1 MSNGSDILFF
11 AFMLINVS
19 LILVKTVPSARTTA
33 ATEDTNALARLPT
46 QAVVLFKIQM
56 SYVLTCVPWLYV

>member
-33 ATEDTNALARLPT
+33 ATEDTNALARLATQDPT
-46 QAVVLFKIQM
+46 VKLVYLFSLKFK
-56 SYVLTCVPWLYV
+56 